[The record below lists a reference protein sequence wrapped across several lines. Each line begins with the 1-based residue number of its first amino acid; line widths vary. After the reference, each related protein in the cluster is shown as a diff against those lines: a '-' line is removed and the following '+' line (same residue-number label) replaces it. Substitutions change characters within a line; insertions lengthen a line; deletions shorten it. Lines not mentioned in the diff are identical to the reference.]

1 MPRNASGT
9 YTLPSGNPVVSGTLI
24 DATWANNTLSDLG
37 NEVTDSLSRS
47 GEGAMLAPLRIT
59 DGVQATPALAFSNE
73 PSSGL
78 YRAGSNEWWA
88 VAAGVQNLR
97 FTNTGLTTRAAAG
110 AVGTP
115 SIAAFNDT
123 DTGIYFPGAN
133 ELAIATGGVGA
144 LWVNSS
150 QNVGVGASSPAYK
163 FHVERPSYGVTG
175 YFFAN
180 DGTRNP
186 RLVVY
191 GSSSGTTIQHTFST
205 GADSLIFAV
214 GGAIGTGTEVA
225 RFVDGGDFGIGT
237 NGTPS
242 SRLDVRGQE
251 TTNYNT
257 VVFGNGTDNQFF
269 NFLCGRALTNGTSAG
284 VASSLVMTLRSSGS
298 VAGVLAFATGNDEC
312 GRFDQNGNL
321 GIGTASPAHKL
332 QVVGTQRIE
341 KSGAGYE
348 ASMLSFSTLTETS
361 AIYRLGMAT
370 GGNFTIG
377 RSDTSTTNLTLD
389 ASGNL
394 LVGATANPNVLNTS
408 VVIDSGA
415 SSLAGIVLQNNTTGR
430 ASTDGSHV
438 AISGAD
444 LKVVNLENAPII
456 FATNGI
462 DRAQITGAGNFVA
475 GASAALATTATNGFL
490 YVPTCAGTPTG
501 VPTSITGMAP
511 IVVNTTNNKLYFYSG
526 GSWRD
531 AGP

>member
-1 MPRNASGT
+1 MADKKISQLT
-9 YTLPSGNPVVSGTLI
+9 ALS
-24 DATWANNTLSDLG
+24 AAN
-37 NEVTDSLSRS
+37 
-47 GEGAMLAPLRIT
+47 LAPST
-59 DGVQATPALAFSNE
+59 DV
-73 PSSGL
+73 
-78 YRAGSNEWWA
+78 
-88 VAAGVQNLR
+88 
-97 FTNTGLTTRAAAG
+97 
-110 AVGTP
+110 
-115 SIAAFNDT
+115 
-123 DTGIYFPGAN
+123 
-133 ELAIATGGVGA
+133 LAI
-144 LWVNSS
+144 
-150 QNVGVGASSPAYK
+150 
-163 FHVERPSYGVTG
+163 
-175 YFFAN
+175 
-180 DGTRNP
+180 
-186 RLVVY
+186 
-191 GSSSGTTIQHTFST
+191 
-205 GADSLIFAV
+205 
-214 GGAIGTGTEVA
+214 
-225 RFVDGGDFGIGT
+225 VD
-237 NGTPS
+237 
-242 SRLDVRGQE
+242 
-251 TTNYNT
+251 
-257 VVFGNGTDNQFF
+257 
-269 NFLCGRALTNGTSAG
+269 TSATETKKIVAQDLING
-284 VASSLVMTLRSSGS
+284 VLNVASAV
-298 VAGVLAFATGNDEC
+298 
-312 GRFDQNGNL
+312 
-321 GIGTASPAHKL
+321 GIGTASPAYKL
-332 QVVGTQRIE
+332 HVVGTQRIE

-389 ASGNL
+389 SSGNL

-501 VPTSITGMAP
+501 VPTAITGMAP

>member
-115 SIAAFNDT
+115 SLAAFNDT

-225 RFVDGGDFGIGT
+225 RFVDGGNLGIGT
-237 NGTPS
+237 ASPS

-284 VASSLVMTLRSSGS
+284 VASSLVMTIRSSGT
-298 VAGVLAFATGNDEC
+298 VAGELAFATGNDEC
-312 GRFDQNGNL
+312 GRFEQNGN
-321 GIGTASPAHKL
+321 
-332 QVVGTQRIE
+332 
-341 KSGAGYE
+341 
-348 ASMLSFSTLTETS
+348 F
-361 AIYRLGMAT
+361 
-370 GGNFTIG
+370 
-377 RSDTSTTNLTLD
+377 
-389 ASGNL
+389 
-394 LVGATANPNVLNTS
+394 LVGATANPNVLNRS

-456 FATNGI
+456 FGTNGI

-501 VPTSITGMAP
+501 VPTAITGMAP

-526 GSWRD
+526 GAWRD

>member
-1 MPRNASGT
+1 MARNASGT
-9 YTLPSGNPVVSGTLI
+9 YTLPAGNPVVSGTLI

-37 NEVTDSLSRS
+37 NEMTDSLSRS

-115 SIAAFNDT
+115 SLAAFNDT

-237 NGTPS
+237 
-242 SRLDVRGQE
+242 
-251 TTNYNT
+251 
-257 VVFGNGTDNQFF
+257 
-269 NFLCGRALTNGTSAG
+269 
-284 VASSLVMTLRSSGS
+284 
-298 VAGVLAFATGNDEC
+298 
-312 GRFDQNGNL
+312 
-321 GIGTASPAHKL
+321 ASPAYKL
-332 QVVGTQRIE
+332 HVVGTQRIE

-389 ASGNL
+389 SSGNL

-501 VPTSITGMAP
+501 VPTAITGMAP

-526 GSWRD
+526 GAWRD

>member
-1 MPRNASGT
+1 MARNASGT
-9 YTLPSGNPVVSGTLI
+9 YTLPAGNPVVSGTLI

-37 NEVTDSLSRS
+37 NEMTDSLSRS

-115 SIAAFNDT
+115 SLAAFNDT

-237 NGTPS
+237 
-242 SRLDVRGQE
+242 
-251 TTNYNT
+251 
-257 VVFGNGTDNQFF
+257 
-269 NFLCGRALTNGTSAG
+269 
-284 VASSLVMTLRSSGS
+284 
-298 VAGVLAFATGNDEC
+298 
-312 GRFDQNGNL
+312 
-321 GIGTASPAHKL
+321 ASPAYKL
-332 QVVGTQRIE
+332 HVVGTQRIE

-389 ASGNL
+389 SSGNL

-456 FATNGI
+456 FGTNGI

-501 VPTSITGMAP
+501 VPTAITGMAP

-526 GSWRD
+526 GAWRD